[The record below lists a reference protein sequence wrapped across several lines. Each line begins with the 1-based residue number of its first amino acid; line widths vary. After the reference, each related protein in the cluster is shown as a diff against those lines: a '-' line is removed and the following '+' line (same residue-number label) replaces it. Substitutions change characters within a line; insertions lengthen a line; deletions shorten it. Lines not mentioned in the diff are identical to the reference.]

1 MNISQLC
8 HAALAGLLALGLALP
23 ALAQDLH
30 VNPDGVKP
38 PKPEYSPYLEHNY
51 PDRVFWGDTH
61 VHTSYSTDAGM
72 IGNRLGPDEAYR
84 FAKGEEITSSIG
96 VRARLARPLDFLVVT
111 DHAENLGLAPMIAE
125 SNPDLLKTAFG
136 RKVHDLVRG
145 GNRVKPMRPGARLRS
160 RATIRSRGKTR

>member
-1 MNISQLC
+1 M
-8 HAALAGLLALGLALP
+8 
-23 ALAQDLH
+23 
-30 VNPDGVKP
+30 
-38 PKPEYSPYLEHNY
+38 
-51 PDRVFWGDTH
+51 FWGDTH

-84 FAKGEEITSSIG
+84 FAKGEEVTSSSG

-136 RKVHDLVRG
+136 RKVHDLVKGGKPGEAYCDLGRG
-145 GNRVKPMRPGARLRS
+145 FALGQRSAQGAR
-160 RATIRSRGKTR
+160 RADALDLGAHH

>member
-1 MNISQLC
+1 MNGAVSRRVSAGSVTTTFQRSASSGFARSGAFASKPASSPCSASFSAIATTCSSSQARPSLS
-8 HAALAGLLALGLALP
+8 HIAVASSR
-23 ALAQDLH
+23 
-30 VNPDGVKP
+30 VSR
-38 PKPEYSPYLEHNY
+38 SP
-51 PDRVFWGDTH
+51 
-61 VHTSYSTDAGM
+61 S
-72 IGNRLGPDEAYR
+72 
-84 FAKGEEITSSIG
+84 TSSSSAYMSGPSCTI
-96 VRARLARPLDFLVVT
+96 FVVT